1 MTGDGYAEPPETLIM
16 LKFDTPFGAQL
27 TQFYQWWLGEL
38 LSMVPAGVQKL
49 FGGGAEYLVLTRD
62 EHGVAL
68 SHLRPGGETEL
79 VHLPLN
85 ETGGESRARYLQEHA
100 ALSEAKIALR
110 LTSSQGLRK
119 QFKLPKA
126 AEENLHQVVSFE
138 MDRMTPFKSGQ
149 VYFSTVIVSRLK
161 ATRQL
166 LVDLIL
172 TPRAKLDA
180 LLDELAAA
188 GWRPDIVYLAGDAKP
203 GGYNLLPDKF
213 KPPQS
218 RWPGLINGTL
228 GIVAF
233 SLVTLMIAL
242 PIWSARTEAN
252 RLQGEVK
259 KTAKIAQEVEAMRE
273 ESEKLLHQARFLQDK
288 KHTEPVLVDTLEE
301 LSRVIPD
308 GTWLN
313 GMQFMNRRIV
323 IQGQSPSA
331 SSLIQS
337 IENSVFFHS
346 VSFVS
351 PVTKDTSNGLERFQ
365 IASDVV
371 NGRYSEKPH

>member
-1 MTGDGYAEPPETLIM
+1 M
-16 LKFDTPFGAQL
+16 LKFDTPFGTQL
-27 TQFYQWWLGEL
+27 SQFYQWWIGEL
-38 LSMVPAGVQKL
+38 LSMVPSGVQKL
-49 FGGGAEYLVLTRD
+49 FGGAAEYLVLTRD
-62 EHGVAL
+62 EHGVSL
-68 SHLRPGGETEL
+68 SHLRPTGEAEL
-79 VHLPLN
+79 VHLLLD
-85 ETGGESRARYLQEHA
+85 ETGGESRTQYLQENA
-100 ALSEAKIALR
+100 ALSEAKTALR
-110 LTSSQGLRK
+110 LTGAQGLRK
-119 QFKLPKA
+119 QFKLPMA
-126 AEENLHQVVSFE
+126 AEENLRQVVSFE
-138 MDRMTPFKSGQ
+138 MDRMTPFKSDQ

-161 ATRQL
+161 ATRQI

-228 GIVAF
+228 GIILF
-233 SLVTLMIAL
+233 SLITLLIAL

-313 GMQFMNRRIV
+313 GMQFMNRRII

-331 SSLIQS
+331 SSLIQG
-337 IENSVFFHS
+337 IEASDFFNN